1 MNYLDV
7 AIIVPVFIYLIKG
20 FSRGLVKE
28 VTGLLAI
35 FIGLYVAINFSVF
48 LEPKLEAFF
57 NTNKSYQALNPILSF
72 TVLFVSTLIIIKLL
86 GHFLD
91 RITGILA
98 LNIITKIL
106 GGVFGGLKVVLI
118 LSFILFVEKPL
129 DIIPEKTKE
138 SSVLLLPMY
147 DVIELILPEVEKH
160 KEKTEKIQEEIKK
173 TKEKIKKNY
182 KKESIPGSEPSSK

>member
-35 FIGLYVAINFSVF
+35 FIGLYVAINFSIF
-48 LEPKLEAFF
+48 LEPKLE
-57 NTNKSYQALNPILSF
+57 TLLRVNKEYEALNPILSF
-72 TVLFVSTLIIIKLL
+72 TVLFVSTLLIIKIL
-86 GHFLD
+86 GNFLD

-98 LNIITKIL
+98 LNIVTKIL

-118 LSFILFVEKPL
+118 LSFILFIEKPL
-129 DIIPEKTKE
+129 EIIPEKTKE
-138 SSVLLLPMY
+138 SSVLLTPMY

-160 KEKTEKIQEEIKK
+160 REKTEKIQEEIKR
-173 TKEKIKKNY
+173 TKEKIEKKL
-182 KKESIPGSEPSSK
+182 